1 MKIGIVLSSTPGK
14 SETFLFS
21 MIKGLIENGHEIS
34 VFANVNNN
42 FNLCPIYL
50 KPKVN
55 KNILFQFFKFVYYYS
70 STFIINPN
78 AFIKYLNLEKQDG
91 VKFLQ
96 RWKNLYFNSY
106 IIKQPIDWLHFSFT
120 TLVLKREN
128 VALSINAKMSTSIRG
143 YDISI
148 YPLKNPGC
156 YTKVWSKIDKIHA
169 ISKDLLTSARIE
181 GLNDLDKT
189 VIIHPAID
197 EKYFRKNKKT
207 TSKIYGKDKIL
218 FLTVARLHWK
228 KGLEDTIYAMSILK
242 KNNIPFEYTIIG
254 EGVEIERLSYIRNQL
269 NMNKEIIFAGPKN
282 HNEIRSYYENAD
294 SYIQYSIQEG
304 FSNAV
309 VEAQSMELVIFV
321 SNAEG
326 LSENIKNDKT
336 GWVINKYSPDDL
348 AEKIKEVFSYDHI
361 RLEKIRFEAR
371 KRVLNKYTLD
381 QQIKNFD
388 NFFK

>member
-336 GWVINKYSPDDL
+336 GWVINKYSPEDL

>member
-361 RLEKIRFEAR
+361 KLEKIRFEAR